1 MFMVCVCQRLES
13 ETEATIGCLDLILKW
28 FTLRFF
34 DTNTTVLMKVMEY
47 LKLLFAMLNRENYH
61 LTEYEANSF
70 IPYLILKVC
79 THHTQNNKNCWSL
92 SCSVSSCLQV
102 GESKDIVRKDVRA
115 ILTMLC
121 KVYPASKVFPFL
133 MDGTK
138 SKNSKQ
144 RAGRSPS
151 LWR

>member
-1 MFMVCVCQRLES
+1 
-13 ETEATIGCLDLILKW
+13 
-28 FTLRFF
+28 
-34 DTNTTVLMKVMEY
+34 MKVLEY

-61 LTEYEANSF
+61 LTEYEASSF
-70 IPYLILKVC
+70 VPYLILKVS
-79 THHTQNNKNCWSL
+79 SL
-92 SCSVSSCLQV
+92 QTRRPKPLFRDPPLKSLVLQV
-102 GESKDIVRKDVRA
+102 GESKDLVRKDVRA

-144 RAGRSPS
+144 RAGRTFSITWCRQVFEWS
-151 LWR
+151 S

>member
-1 MFMVCVCQRLES
+1 
-13 ETEATIGCLDLILKW
+13 
-28 FTLRFF
+28 
-34 DTNTTVLMKVMEY
+34 MKVLEY

-70 IPYLILKVC
+70 VPYLILKVSPL
-79 THHTQNNKNCWSL
+79 HARIDKK
-92 SCSVSSCLQV
+92 SCCKTFCSGFFFFPHQV
-102 GESKDIVRKDVRA
+102 GESKDVVRKDVRA

-144 RAGRSPS
+144 RAGMS
-151 LWR
+151 LRKRN